1 MLQFTPNSNIINE
14 PSKLFMSLSAF
25 QNCIKLNCDLVGERE
40 QHNLIVFL
48 QIKILLLFKTPKI
61 NK

>member
-25 QNCIKLNCDLVGERE
+25 QNCIKLSCDLVE
-40 QHNLIVFL
+40 QHNHNNH
-48 QIKILLLFKTPKI
+48 LLT
-61 NK
+61 NKNIYIYIYSKPRK